1 MPVSAPAGDKKVL
14 RASVLHYDPEPSSN
28 DVQDAAEPFPE
39 GTARVVM
46 LRRLVPATQAPTAP
60 WVDLDLAL
68 PAAAAVVRDLTG
80 VPRGWELGAA
90 RLSYRPRLL
99 RAPPAALLDSA
110 KRWHRCA
117 IGIAAAGS
125 LQAMETWTPYSPT
138 AGAKLPQPL
147 ELMLTVFAAPDLRSF
162 EDAKREQTRAALAQ

>member
-46 LRRLVPATQAPTAP
+46 MRRLARATQAPTAP

-68 PAAAAVVRDLTG
+68 RAAVVRDLSG

-90 RLSYRPRLL
+90 QLSYRPRLL
-99 RAPPAALLDSA
+99 RAPPAALPDSA
-110 KRWHRCA
+110 KRWHRFTM
-117 IGIAAAGS
+117 GIAAAGS
-125 LQAMETWTPYSPT
+125 LQVMETW
-138 AGAKLPQPL
+138 
-147 ELMLTVFAAPDLRSF
+147 AP
-162 EDAKREQTRAALAQ
+162 

>member
-14 RASVLHYDPEPSSN
+14 RASVLHYGTEPSSN

-46 LRRLVPATQAPTAP
+46 LRRLAPATQAPTAP

-68 PAAAAVVRDLTG
+68 HAAVVRGLTG

-90 RLSYRPRLL
+90 QLSYRPRLL

-117 IGIAAAGS
+117 MGIAAAGS
-125 LQAMETWTPYSPT
+125 LQVMEAWSPYSPT

-162 EDAKREQTRAALAQ
+162 EDAKREPTRAAFAQ

>member
-39 GTARVVM
+39 GTARVMM
-46 LRRLVPATQAPTAP
+46 LRRLARATQAPTAP

-68 PAAAAVVRDLTG
+68 HAAVALDLSG

-90 RLSYRPRLL
+90 QLSYRPRLL
-99 RAPPAALLDSA
+99 RAPPAALADSA
-110 KRWHRCA
+110 KRWHRCTM
-117 IGIAAAGS
+117 GIAAAGS
-125 LQAMETWTPYSPT
+125 LQVIETWTPYSPT

>member
-46 LRRLVPATQAPTAP
+46 LRRLARATQAPTAP

-68 PAAAAVVRDLTG
+68 HAAVVRE
-80 VPRGWELGAA
+80 ELGAA
-90 RLSYRPRLL
+90 QLSYRPRLL
-99 RAPPAALLDSA
+99 RAPPAALPDSA
-110 KRWHRCA
+110 KRWHRAVLWVSRQLVVC
-117 IGIAAAGS
+117 
-125 LQAMETWTPYSPT
+125 
-138 AGAKLPQPL
+138 K
-147 ELMLTVFAAPDLRSF
+147 
-162 EDAKREQTRAALAQ
+162 

>member
-14 RASVLHYDPEPSSN
+14 RAPVLHYDPEPSSN

-46 LRRLVPATQAPTAP
+46 LRRLARATQAPTAP

-68 PAAAAVVRDLTG
+68 HAAVVRE
-80 VPRGWELGAA
+80 ELGAA
-90 RLSYRPRLL
+90 QLSYRPRLR

-110 KRWHRCA
+110 KRWHRAVLWVSRQLVVC
-117 IGIAAAGS
+117 
-125 LQAMETWTPYSPT
+125 
-138 AGAKLPQPL
+138 K
-147 ELMLTVFAAPDLRSF
+147 
-162 EDAKREQTRAALAQ
+162 

>member
-46 LRRLVPATQAPTAP
+46 LRRLARATQAPTAP

-68 PAAAAVVRDLTG
+68 HAAVVRE
-80 VPRGWELGAA
+80 ELGGGTAVLPPSSSARAA
-90 RLSYRPRLL
+90 RS
-99 RAPPAALLDSA
+99 SS
-110 KRWHRCA
+110 WWC
-117 IGIAAAGS
+117 
-125 LQAMETWTPYSPT
+125 Q
-138 AGAKLPQPL
+138 
-147 ELMLTVFAAPDLRSF
+147 
-162 EDAKREQTRAALAQ
+162 ALASLYYGYRGSW

>member
-46 LRRLVPATQAPTAP
+46 LRRLARATQAPTAP

-68 PAAAAVVRDLTG
+68 HAAVVRDLSG
-80 VPRGWELGAA
+80 VPR
-90 RLSYRPRLL
+90 
-99 RAPPAALLDSA
+99 
-110 KRWHRCA
+110 
-117 IGIAAAGS
+117 AGS
-125 LQAMETWTPYSPT
+125 LGRHSCPT
-138 AGAKLPQPL
+138 ALVFCARRQQLF
-147 ELMLTVFAAPDLRSF
+147 LTVPSVGIAVLWVSRQLVVC
-162 EDAKREQTRAALAQ
+162 K